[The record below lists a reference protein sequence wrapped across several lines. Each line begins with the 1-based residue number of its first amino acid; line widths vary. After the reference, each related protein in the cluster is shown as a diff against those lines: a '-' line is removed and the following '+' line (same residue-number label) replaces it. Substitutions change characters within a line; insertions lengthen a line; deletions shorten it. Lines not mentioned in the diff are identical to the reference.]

1 MATRVAVIGLGYWG
15 PNLMRN
21 LTLIPDV
28 QVIAGCDLSI
38 RRLERMMRRFP
49 NVREFTTDCDI
60 LLRRPDIDAVVIATP
75 VETHYKLAKKALLH
89 DKDVFIEKPMAA
101 SSEEAEELIKIC
113 EERGRILMVG
123 HTFLYNPAVRKVKEI
138 IDKGDLGQ
146 IYYITSTRI
155 NLGIHRKDANVIW
168 DLAAHDFSIIIYWL
182 GEDPIYVYTV
192 GKDFILNGVPDVAF
206 LHVVFP
212 SGVIA
217 DLQVSWL
224 APSKVRNITVVGSD
238 KMIIYDDTSSY
249 EKVRIFDSGV
259 DYSEPETFGEF
270 QLSYRTGDILSPKI
284 DSIEP
289 LRLEMQHFIECI
301 RERTKPLTDGYN
313 GLRVVR
319 ALELAERSM
328 KDTGLRLIS
337 ERSKKG

>member
-238 KMIIYDDTSSY
+238 RMIIYDDTSSY

>member
-313 GLRVVR
+313 ALRVVR

>member
-89 DKDVFIEKPMAA
+89 DKDVFIEKPMTA

-182 GEDPIYVYTV
+182 GEDPLYVYTV

-301 RERTKPLTDGYN
+301 RERTNPLTDGYN

-337 ERSKKG
+337 EKSKKG

>member
-113 EERGRILMVG
+113 EERGRVLMVG

-337 ERSKKG
+337 EKSKKG

>member
-1 MATRVAVIGLGYWG
+1 MPTRVAVIGLGYWG

-238 KMIIYDDTSSY
+238 RMIIYDDTSSY

-337 ERSKKG
+337 EKSKKG

>member
-89 DKDVFIEKPMAA
+89 DKDVFIEKPMTA

-182 GEDPIYVYTV
+182 GEDPLYVYTV

-301 RERTKPLTDGYN
+301 RERTNPMTDGYN

-337 ERSKKG
+337 EKSKKG

>member
-89 DKDVFIEKPMAA
+89 DKDVFIEKPMTA